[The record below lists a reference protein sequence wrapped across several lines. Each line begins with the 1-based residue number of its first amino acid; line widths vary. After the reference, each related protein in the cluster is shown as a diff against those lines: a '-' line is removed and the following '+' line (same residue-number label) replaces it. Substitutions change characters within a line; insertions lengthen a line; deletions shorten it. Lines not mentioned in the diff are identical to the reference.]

1 MKQRD
6 DSTKE
11 RKPYRKPQVKQI
23 ELVAE
28 EQVLGGC
35 KALVGDANPGNTA
48 GCVTP
53 TSCVEEGT

>member
-6 DSTKE
+6 DGARE

-35 KALVGDANPGNTA
+35 KGDTTAAPGNTTA
-48 GCVTP
+48 CWFP
-53 TSCVEEGT
+53 ISCQDFGT